1 MMDDDSA
8 LSPLKSLTLC
18 LHEVGYNIPSDAI
31 AFCLFR
37 GIATDNPPG
46 LADLQSLKLCVGGL
60 SERSMTALQRVLRKP
75 STVLSKLDLTNGDL
89 WIDDSIVEKICRS
102 VACNATGTRLS
113 ILHLGGNRIGNA
125 GVQHLASILKD
136 NTMLTELHLGSNEI
150 GNKGV
155 VALANVLAVHNR
167 TLKLLDLDQNQ
178 IGDAG
183 MTAMVRAILDSS
195 SSLTHL
201 SIHKNP
207 PVTHVSEKFLVES
220 VAEMHGLKSLRFGPI
235 RTTGNLKR
243 FVTAMES
250 NHTLVDIF
258 YDFSDDALLEPD
270 ELDDIHPHMRLSS
283 SFGLVCMGLCMRKM
297 YPTISDIKIEMM
309 AKYIPY
315 IFLLCQM
322 NKRIRPLLSPP
333 EDSVPLGLWPHIMT
347 KKVPD
352 VTYGLE
358 FLPSDAIFRV
368 RMSDAIFCLLRE
380 EPGLFV
386 PTCA

>member
-1 MMDDDSA
+1 
-8 LSPLKSLTLC
+8 
-18 LHEVGYNIPSDAI
+18 
-31 AFCLFR
+31 
-37 GIATDNPPG
+37 
-46 LADLQSLKLCVGGL
+46 
-60 SERSMTALQRVLRKP
+60 
-75 STVLSKLDLTNGDL
+75 
-89 WIDDSIVEKICRS
+89 
-102 VACNATGTRLS
+102 
-113 ILHLGGNRIGNA
+113 
-125 GVQHLASILKD
+125 
-136 NTMLTELHLGSNEI
+136 
-150 GNKGV
+150 
-155 VALANVLAVHNR
+155 
-167 TLKLLDLDQNQ
+167 
-178 IGDAG
+178 
-183 MTAMVRAILDSS
+183 
-195 SSLTHL
+195 
-201 SIHKNP
+201 
-207 PVTHVSEKFLVES
+207 VSEKFLVES